1 MKKILFYPFLSGF
14 KRLQSKSAHRTFNIF
29 PNKKLFPM
37 AFSEY
42 KTFLD
47 DNKVLNTK
55 ESLEIKDIGQ

>member
-1 MKKILFYPFLSGF
+1 
-14 KRLQSKSAHRTFNIF
+14 
-29 PNKKLFPM
+29 M

-55 ESLEIKDIGQ
+55 ESVEIKDIGQ